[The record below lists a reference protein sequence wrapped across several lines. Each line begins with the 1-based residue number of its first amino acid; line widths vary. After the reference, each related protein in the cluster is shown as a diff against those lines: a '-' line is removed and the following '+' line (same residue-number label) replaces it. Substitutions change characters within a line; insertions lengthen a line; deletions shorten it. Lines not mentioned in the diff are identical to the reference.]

1 MSSAELK
8 RRIMR
13 LLREDE
19 EFRYAVL
26 SMVGYGEL
34 LKRTEEHDR
43 KFNEILARLEEHD
56 RKFAE
61 IMVRL

>member
-1 MSSAELK
+1 
-8 RRIMR
+8 MR